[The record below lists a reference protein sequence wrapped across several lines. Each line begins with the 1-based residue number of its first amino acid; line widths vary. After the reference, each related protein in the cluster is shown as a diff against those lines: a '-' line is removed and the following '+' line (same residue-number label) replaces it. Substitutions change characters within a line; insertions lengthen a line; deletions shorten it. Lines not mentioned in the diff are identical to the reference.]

1 MRFLIDK
8 NDEVIYTC
16 VNLCIYTCV
25 CIYLLFHC
33 MHIIHPSST
42 SSVPSAPRNVIL
54 NCTGPTSVNIT
65 WSAPAYSNGIL
76 LHYNVFLEDDVRR
89 SGLLVDIV
97 MADPSIISYSYSL
110 TNLVPN
116 VIYVI
121 EVSAETRI
129 GEGARI
135 SRLLLM
141 DHGVGFVSPPSFVSA
156 KTLNST
162 AILLMWSYPQAL
174 LPDINGSII
183 YHNVTS
189 EGQTSVDI
197 SVMNNMRNHVFQ
209 GLMPFTY
216 YEFSASSFSLF
227 EKVETTCSKL
237 SSPAVARTD
246 EDCKILRICGM
257 YSYMF
262 RSFLYRS
269 DHSTGAHY

>member
-1 MRFLIDK
+1 MCILLVHCIH
-8 NDEVIYTC
+8 IY
-16 VNLCIYTCV
+16 
-25 CIYLLFHC
+25 
-33 MHIIHPSST
+33 PSSI
-42 SSVPSAPRNVIL
+42 SSVPSAPHNVIVT
-54 NCTGPTSVNIT
+54 CTGPTSVNIT

-76 LHYNVFLEDDVRR
+76 LHYNVFLEDNVRR

-129 GEGARI
+129 GEGART

-141 DHGVGFVSPPSFVSA
+141 DHGIGFVSPPSLVSA

-162 AILLMWSYPQAL
+162 AILLMWSYPETL

-189 EGQTSVDI
+189 EGQTNVDL
-197 SVMNNMRNHVFQ
+197 SVMNNMRNQTHVFQ

-227 EKVETTCSKL
+227 EMVETTCSKPSL
-237 SSPAVARTD
+237 PAVARTD
-246 EDCKILRICGM
+246 EDCKMLRVYGM
-257 YSYMF
+257 YFIHVPFIS
-262 RSFLYRS
+262 L
-269 DHSTGAHY
+269 